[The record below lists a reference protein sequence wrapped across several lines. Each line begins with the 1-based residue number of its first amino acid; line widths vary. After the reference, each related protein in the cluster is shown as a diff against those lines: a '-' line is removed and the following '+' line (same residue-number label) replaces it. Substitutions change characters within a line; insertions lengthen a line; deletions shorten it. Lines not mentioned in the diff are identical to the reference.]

1 MLAIKRAIFAIALVA
16 PFGAIFAA
24 ETSGLIV
31 NVDADAKS
39 VTLESGQTFIVKDI
53 ADQLLLQ
60 VGQRVRITHEPTP
73 EGLNAASMVVPQ
85 G

>member
-1 MLAIKRAIFAIALVA
+1 
-16 PFGAIFAA
+16 
-24 ETSGLIV
+24 
-31 NVDADAKS
+31 
-39 VTLESGQTFIVKDI
+39 VTLDSGETFSVKDVG
-53 ADQLLLQ
+53 DRVVLK